1 MLDPIAA
8 AEHPSVQDSRTQLIQ
23 AAAQV
28 FSVKGFDGASTREI
42 CQSAAVNL
50 SAIKYYFGDKAGL
63 YRAVLQWAFG
73 EVTASFGQ
81 FDDPDLSFEQAVR
94 QFLVPLIQ
102 TDGNPTQQ
110 QPAQQQPAP
119 QPIDARVMGLYLYEL
134 IKPSAIFPEII
145 QQTVLPTHQA
155 FCQLLARQLGAVAV
169 DPAIHQLA
177 FAICAMAHDYSLS
190 RDVMRT
196 LAPELLDQPDATVQI
211 TDRLLAY
218 SQALLD
224 VERRLRQSMPT
235 DSL

>member
-1 MLDPIAA
+1 MPDQATDT
-8 AEHPSVQDSRTQLIQ
+8 ENPSPPDSRTQLIQ

-42 CQSAAVNL
+42 CQAAGVNL

-81 FDDPDLSFEQAVR
+81 FDDPELSFEQAIR
-94 QFLVPLIQ
+94 QFLTPLLH
-102 TDGNPTQQ
+102 TDDCA
-110 QPAQQQPAP
+110 AQQQ
-119 QPIDARVMGLYLYEL
+119 IDAQVMRLYLYEL

-155 FCQLLARQLGAVAV
+155 FCQLLARQLGAVSV

-177 FAICAMAHDYSLS
+177 FAICAMAHDYYMS
-190 RDVMRT
+190 RDFMRV
-196 LAPELLDQPDATVQI
+196 LAPNLLDQPDATQQI
-211 TDRLLAY
+211 AERLLAY

-224 VERRLRQSMPT
+224 AERRLRT
-235 DSL
+235 LV

>member
-1 MLDPIAA
+1 MPDHAA
-8 AEHPSVQDSRTQLIQ
+8 DAEPVNAPDSRTQLIQ

-81 FDDPDLSFEQAVR
+81 FDDPALSFQQAVR

-102 TDGNPTQQ
+102 TDCNPTQQ
-110 QPAQQQPAP
+110 QPAQQS
-119 QPIDARVMGLYLYEL
+119 IDARVMGLYLYEL

-224 VERRLRQSMPT
+224 VERRLRQSIPT

>member
-1 MLDPIAA
+1 MPDHAA
-8 AEHPSVQDSRTQLIQ
+8 DAEPVNAPDSRTQLIQ

-73 EVTASFGQ
+73 EVSASFGQ
-81 FDDPDLSFEQAVR
+81 FDDPALSFQQAVR

-110 QPAQQQPAP
+110 QPAP
-119 QPIDARVMGLYLYEL
+119 QLIDARVMGLYLYEL

-218 SQALLD
+218 SEALLD
-224 VERRLRQSMPT
+224 VERRLCQSMPT

>member
-1 MLDPIAA
+1 MQ
-8 AEHPSVQDSRTQLIQ
+8 HPTTAQSPTISPHTPDSRTQLIQ

-81 FDDPDLSFEQAVR
+81 FDDPALSFEQAVR

-102 TDGNPTQQ
+102 TDCD
-110 QPAQQQPAP
+110 PAQQL
-119 QPIDARVMGLYLYEL
+119 IDARVMRLYLYEL

-155 FCQLLARQLGAVAV
+155 FCQLLARQLGAVSV

-177 FAICAMAHDYSLS
+177 FAICAMAHDYCMS
-190 RDVMRT
+190 RDVMRA
-196 LAPELLDQPDATVQI
+196 LAPDLLNRPNAAEQI
-211 TDRLLAY
+211 TDRLLIY

-224 VERRLRQSMPT
+224 AERQLRQSQPT
-235 DSL
+235 HSL

>member
-1 MLDPIAA
+1 MPDHAA
-8 AEHPSVQDSRTQLIQ
+8 DAEPVNAPDSRTQLIQ

-81 FDDPDLSFEQAVR
+81 FDDPALSFQQAVR

-102 TDGNPTQQ
+102 TDCNPTQQ
-110 QPAQQQPAP
+110 QPAQQS
-119 QPIDARVMGLYLYEL
+119 IDARVMGLYLYEL

>member
-1 MLDPIAA
+1 MPDPTAA
-8 AEHPSVQDSRTQLIQ
+8 AEHTAASDSRTQLIQ

-42 CQSAAVNL
+42 CQAAGVNL
-50 SAIKYYFGDKAGL
+50 SAIKYYFADKAGL

-81 FDDPDLSFEQAVR
+81 FDDPELSFEQAIR
-94 QFLVPLIQ
+94 QFLTPLLH
-102 TDGNPTQQ
+102 TDCC
-110 QPAQQQPAP
+110 PAQQQ
-119 QPIDARVMGLYLYEL
+119 IDAQVMRLYLYEL

-145 QQTVLPTHQA
+145 QHTVLPIHQA

-177 FAICAMAHDYSLS
+177 FAICAMAHDYYIS
-190 RDVMRT
+190 RDFMRV
-196 LAPELLDQPDATVQI
+196 LAPNLLDQPDAAQQI
-211 TDRLLAY
+211 AERLLAY

-224 VERRLRQSMPT
+224 AERRLRTSA
-235 DSL
+235 

>member
-1 MLDPIAA
+1 MPDQAA
-8 AEHPSVQDSRTQLIQ
+8 DSESSSPPDSRTLLIQ

-42 CQSAAVNL
+42 CQAAGVNL
-50 SAIKYYFGDKAGL
+50 SAIKYYFADKAGL

-81 FDDPDLSFEQAVR
+81 FDDPELSFEQAIR
-94 QFLVPLIQ
+94 QFLTPLLH
-102 TDGNPTQQ
+102 TDGC
-110 QPAQQQPAP
+110 PAQQQ
-119 QPIDARVMGLYLYEL
+119 IDAQVMRLYLYEL

-155 FCQLLARQLGAVAV
+155 FCQLLARQLGTVVV

-177 FAICAMAHDYSLS
+177 FAICAMVHDYYMS
-190 RDVMRT
+190 RDFMRV
-196 LAPELLDQPDATVQI
+196 LAPDLLAQPDATTQI
-211 TDRLLAY
+211 SQRLLAY

-224 VERRLRQSMPT
+224 AERRLRTPT
-235 DSL
+235 

>member
-1 MLDPIAA
+1 MPDPTAT
-8 AEHPSVQDSRTQLIQ
+8 AEHPAAPDSRTQLIQ

-42 CQSAAVNL
+42 CQAAGVNL

-81 FDDPDLSFEQAVR
+81 FDDPELSFEQAIR
-94 QFLVPLIQ
+94 QFLTPLLH
-102 TDGNPTQQ
+102 TDDCA
-110 QPAQQQPAP
+110 AQQQ
-119 QPIDARVMGLYLYEL
+119 IDAQVMRLYLYEL

-155 FCQLLARQLGAVAV
+155 FCQLLARQLGAVSV

-177 FAICAMAHDYSLS
+177 FAICAMAHDYYMS
-190 RDVMRT
+190 RDFMRV
-196 LAPELLDQPDATVQI
+196 LAPNLLDQPDATQQI
-211 TDRLLAY
+211 AERLLAY

-224 VERRLRQSMPT
+224 AERRLRT
-235 DSL
+235 LA

>member
-1 MLDPIAA
+1 MPDHAA
-8 AEHPSVQDSRTQLIQ
+8 DAEPVNAPDSRTQLIQ

-63 YRAVLQWAFG
+63 YCAVLQWAFG

-81 FDDPDLSFEQAVR
+81 FDDPALSFQQAVR

-102 TDGNPTQQ
+102 TDCNPTQQ
-110 QPAQQQPAP
+110 QPAP
-119 QPIDARVMGLYLYEL
+119 QSIDARVMGLYLYEL

-224 VERRLRQSMPT
+224 VERRLRQSIPT

>member
-1 MLDPIAA
+1 MPDHAA
-8 AEHPSVQDSRTQLIQ
+8 DAEPVNAPDSRTQLIQ

-81 FDDPDLSFEQAVR
+81 FDDPALSFQQAVR

-102 TDGNPTQQ
+102 TDGNPT
-110 QPAQQQPAP
+110 QQQPAP

-145 QQTVLPTHQA
+145 QHTVLPTHQA
-155 FCQLLARQLGAVAV
+155 FCQLLARQLGAVVV

-177 FAICAMAHDYSLS
+177 FAICAMAHDYYIS
-190 RDVMRT
+190 RDFMRV
-196 LAPELLDQPDATVQI
+196 LAPNLLDQPDAAQQI
-211 TDRLLAY
+211 AERLLAY

-224 VERRLRQSMPT
+224 AEHRLRTSA
-235 DSL
+235 

>member
-1 MLDPIAA
+1 MPDHAA
-8 AEHPSVQDSRTQLIQ
+8 DAEPVNAPDSRTQLIQ

-102 TDGNPTQQ
+102 TDCNPTQQ
-110 QPAQQQPAP
+110 QPAQQS
-119 QPIDARVMGLYLYEL
+119 IDARVMGLYLYEL

-196 LAPELLDQPDATVQI
+196 LAPELLDQADAARQI
-211 TDRLLAY
+211 ADRLLAY
-218 SQALLD
+218 SQALLSA
-224 VERRLRQSMPT
+224 ERQLRQPMPM
-235 DSL
+235 DAL

>member
-8 AEHPSVQDSRTQLIQ
+8 AEHPSVQDSRTQLIH

-28 FSVKGFDGASTREI
+28 FSVKGFDAASTRAI
-42 CQSAAVNL
+42 CQAAGVNL

-73 EVTASFGQ
+73 EVNQSFGQ
-81 FDDPDLSFEQAVR
+81 FDDPDLTFGQAIR
-94 QFLVPLIQ
+94 QFLTPLLQ
-102 TDGNPTQQ
+102 TDGCPSQQ
-110 QPAQQQPAP
+110 L
-119 QPIDARVMGLYLYEL
+119 IDARVMRLYLYEL

-155 FCQLLARQLGAVAV
+155 FCQLLARQLGAVVV

-177 FAICAMAHDYSLS
+177 FAICAMAHDYYIS
-190 RDVMRT
+190 RDFMRV
-196 LAPELLDQPDATVQI
+196 LAPNLLDQPDAAQQI
-211 TDRLLAY
+211 AERLLAY

-224 VERRLRQSMPT
+224 AERRLRTPA
-235 DSL
+235 